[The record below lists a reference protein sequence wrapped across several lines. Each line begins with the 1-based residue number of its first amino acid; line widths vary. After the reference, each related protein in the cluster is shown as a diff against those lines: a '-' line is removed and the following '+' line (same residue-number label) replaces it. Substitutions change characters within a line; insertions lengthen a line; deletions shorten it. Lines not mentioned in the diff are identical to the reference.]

1 MRFLSNFAFTIM
13 FMCSINFWH
22 QQDCNSLFIGSI
34 GHETSQWP
42 INAKFLKTVCA
53 LLYFTRI
60 CRNTNF
66 STWYLKEQTA
76 AFPVIVINTKNQSKN
91 ILNPILGWLLVIKNF
106 FFSSN
111 LVGRIFFSLL
121 NALQDIFFPPH
132 FSAGFFFLKKGSCVY
147 IYKMYLHLHCGH
159 CSNSSNMELQ
169 SLKML

>member
-91 ILNPILGWLLVIKNF
+91 MWVIAGHQEFF

-111 LVGRIFFSLL
+111 LVIFFSLL
-121 NALQDIFFPPH
+121 NALQNIFSLLISLQDFFPQKRVMCLRIQNV
-132 FSAGFFFLKKGSCVY
+132 FTFTLWS
-147 IYKMYLHLHCGH
+147 
-159 CSNSSNMELQ
+159 LQ
-169 SLKML
+169 

>member
-91 ILNPILGWLLVIKNF
+91 ILNPILKEELSDSDRGTMSRRGFVIEIKVLLCFYLGLLFLQRIINQLRAF
-106 FFSSN
+106 GAAETCFPA
-111 LVGRIFFSLL
+111 GRIIGC
-121 NALQDIFFPPH
+121 NET
-132 FSAGFFFLKKGSCVY
+132 KG
-147 IYKMYLHLHCGH
+147 KG
-159 CSNSSNMELQ
+159 
-169 SLKML
+169 